1 MRRAHEVLSVRARDP
16 YPFTTPSRSATMAT
30 PRRRARR
37 RKGVG
42 ANPSKAPAGHGR
54 NTRSGWLQFKRNR
67 GSFLDFAVARLRSA
81 LAALPGGRRRQS
93 FVTAIQSTSTSKG
106 PVHSGTQK
114 KMRAGGFFGK
124 KRL

>member
-1 MRRAHEVLSVRARDP
+1 MSDGLTAQRQDLWNALRERA
-16 YPFTTPSRSATMAT
+16 SR
-30 PRRRARR
+30 
-37 RKGVG
+37 
-42 ANPSKAPAGHGR
+42 
-54 NTRSGWLQFKRNR
+54 
-67 GSFLDFAVARLRSA
+67 VARLRSA

>member
-1 MRRAHEVLSVRARDP
+1 VILGAYEPDGLPVHLVHAGAGHASLEDAELPRLRGGPPALSARRAA
-16 YPFTTPSRSATMAT
+16 
-30 PRRRARR
+30 
-37 RKGVG
+37 
-42 ANPSKAPAGHGR
+42 
-54 NTRSGWLQFKRNR
+54 
-67 GSFLDFAVARLRSA
+67 
-81 LAALPGGRRRQS
+81 GGRCRQS

>member
-1 MRRAHEVLSVRARDP
+1 MDAAADGIGVAHVLSYEAAPAVRAGKVRLILGAYEPDGLPGPPGACGAGHASLEDAELPRLRGGPPALSARRAA
-16 YPFTTPSRSATMAT
+16 
-30 PRRRARR
+30 
-37 RKGVG
+37 
-42 ANPSKAPAGHGR
+42 
-54 NTRSGWLQFKRNR
+54 
-67 GSFLDFAVARLRSA
+67 
-81 LAALPGGRRRQS
+81 GGRRPQS

>member
-1 MRRAHEVLSVRARDP
+1 VREGRPGETRAHVALDGTKIKANASKHKAMNYGRMEDRAGQLEAEVAKWLS
-16 YPFTTPSRSATMAT
+16 
-30 PRRRARR
+30 
-37 RKGVG
+37 
-42 ANPSKAPAGHGR
+42 PAGGR
-54 NTRSGWLQFKRNR
+54 S
-67 GSFLDFAVARLRSA
+67 
-81 LAALPGGRRRQS
+81 RQS

>member
-1 MRRAHEVLSVRARDP
+1 MLAAPNHRHDYLPGNFSDAGKGIQPPLTCKMTSPRRGRSHKNGRTSSRLAPRRALS
-16 YPFTTPSRSATMAT
+16 
-30 PRRRARR
+30 
-37 RKGVG
+37 
-42 ANPSKAPAGHGR
+42 AGGQH
-54 NTRSGWLQFKRNR
+54 
-67 GSFLDFAVARLRSA
+67 
-81 LAALPGGRRRQS
+81 RQS